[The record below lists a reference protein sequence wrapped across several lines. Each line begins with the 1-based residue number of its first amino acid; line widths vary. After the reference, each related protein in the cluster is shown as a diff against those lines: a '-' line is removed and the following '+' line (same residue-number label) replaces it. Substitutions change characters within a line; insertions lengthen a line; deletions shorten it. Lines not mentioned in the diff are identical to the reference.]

1 MKIIYIAYLF
11 LLLSL
16 SSCGK
21 ESDYS
26 IVRNISMSKS
36 ERMPIGYK
44 ERGQGLH
51 LMIDDFRP
59 INDGSP
65 QMGSY
70 PVYGYLVV
78 GKSGIIQIKNNF
90 LIESGN
96 YKLSLEQG
104 EDGYCSIAIIKI
116 DK

>member
-1 MKIIYIAYLF
+1 MKIIFIIYLF

-16 SSCGK
+16 SSCANK
-21 ESDYS
+21 NNYS
-26 IVRNISMSKS
+26 IVRDLSLSKS
-36 ERMPIGYK
+36 EKFPIGYK

-51 LMIDDFRP
+51 LMVDDSRP

-65 QMGSY
+65 KIGSY

-78 GKSGIIQIKNNF
+78 GKSGIIEIKNNF
-90 LIESGN
+90 LIESGH
-96 YKLSLEQG
+96 YKLALEQG
-104 EDGYCSIAIIKI
+104 EDGYCSIGIIKI